1 MTRKHTS
8 GKQIKFGRTSRLIQA
23 DDVRAT
29 PGGST
34 EHDLHL
40 LTTGKTTHGVVRNEL
55 GLKTK
60 VSKVGLDLATN
71 ERAQE
76 AKALSLT
83 SIDLENFLITKQT

>member
-40 LTTGKTTHGVVRNEL
+40 LTTGKTTHGVVRDKL
-55 GLKTK
+55 GLEAE
-60 VSKVGLDLATN
+60 VGEVLLDFPTN
-71 ERAQE
+71 EGAEQAE
-76 AKALSLT
+76 ALGLAGVNL
-83 SIDLENFLITKQT
+83 DDFL